1 MNYSRILI
9 LFLFAFSLSFNAFA
23 QDSAT
28 DTQQPVVAEDES
40 SDGASK
46 AQSSMAIENDATVE
60 EMPWDY
66 DPYRV
71 LVWYT
76 SDNAEIHLSDLEQ
89 PLRSYLSRDFDAVW
103 RVDFAEAPNAVA
115 TAAKRDISNLTYE
128 SITAA
133 DPVLAVKRDHPDA
146 VRIRVAKNVGTYVKK
161 VYANEARIREVLGRS
176 SALGNET
183 FSGISEKLEAVIGD
197 EFAVRDLWNQ
207 SEPLNRETSPK
218 ATPGEETASQGEGAE
233 EAESGEGKG
242 IEEEAKPER
251 EQIEAVIVSRGL
263 ASTLEPEAKLI
274 VPDIAGLVGETVEN
288 YDKVFIVSVTTSQ
301 LPMKV
306 QVVEFDTLMRHFG
319 PVASVDAANAAFLP
333 RAIGIGLTRAFGP
346 MVRIENAGLRSA
358 LGLVRAG
365 GLVIEEDREHSPAW
379 IRVGDVL
386 EPMTRKNDRNGNP
399 IMIGPLDWAFL
410 HVKELDGYQNRNVQ
424 MDFYSGRGGGLQ
436 GRKNKRTFKTAL
448 KVRPELASTE
458 MRLHLQRDPDFP
470 LIGYELY
477 QKDLDTGDMT
487 FVGRTNWN
495 GILKVEP
502 TEDPLRLLYVKNGGA
517 ILARLP
523 LVPGL
528 YSQVVAD
535 LSGDDIRLQA
545 EAYIRGA
552 QNSIIDLVAIREL
565 FKARVLLRLEQGQ
578 MEKAGD
584 LLTAL
589 KDQPGS
595 DELYG
600 AIGKKQQEFINLLG
614 NKNANQSR
622 KVDEMFSTTRDLLQK
637 HITPKL
643 IEELDL
649 AYIEAEKNGG
659 KLPARPKKPKVDN
672 SADAKP
678 KDGGDTKPAS
688 EG

>member
-1 MNYSRILI
+1 
-9 LFLFAFSLSFNAFA
+9 
-23 QDSAT
+23 
-28 DTQQPVVAEDES
+28 
-40 SDGASK
+40 
-46 AQSSMAIENDATVE
+46 MA
-60 EMPWDY
+60 
-66 DPYRV
+66 
-71 LVWYT
+71 
-76 SDNAEIHLSDLEQ
+76 
-89 PLRSYLSRDFDAVW
+89 
-103 RVDFAEAPNAVA
+103 
-115 TAAKRDISNLTYE
+115 
-128 SITAA
+128 
-133 DPVLAVKRDHPDA
+133 
-146 VRIRVAKNVGTYVKK
+146 
-161 VYANEARIREVLGRS
+161 
-176 SALGNET
+176 
-183 FSGISEKLEAVIGD
+183 
-197 EFAVRDLWNQ
+197 
-207 SEPLNRETSPK
+207 
-218 ATPGEETASQGEGAE
+218 
-233 EAESGEGKG
+233 
-242 IEEEAKPER
+242 
-251 EQIEAVIVSRGL
+251 
-263 ASTLEPEAKLI
+263 
-274 VPDIAGLVGETVEN
+274 
-288 YDKVFIVSVTTSQ
+288 
-301 LPMKV
+301 
-306 QVVEFDTLMRHFG
+306 
-319 PVASVDAANAAFLP
+319 
-333 RAIGIGLTRAFGP
+333 
-346 MVRIENAGLRSA
+346 
-358 LGLVRAG
+358 
-365 GLVIEEDREHSPAW
+365 
-379 IRVGDVL
+379 
-386 EPMTRKNDRNGNP
+386 
-399 IMIGPLDWAFL
+399 
-410 HVKELDGYQNRNVQ
+410 NVQ